1 MTLTLTPVLAAS
13 ILDLNPGLTLWTAI
27 TFLLLLVVLQK
38 FAFGPIVKMLG
49 ERERSIKDAIEQAKK
64 ERAEAERMLAE
75 QKASLAAAQREAAAL
90 AQKSRQ
96 DVEALRA
103 ELTANARKEAD
114 QLVAAARQQIVEEKT
129 KALVE
134 LKAQVADLAID
145 ATRRLIQSSLDEKSQ
160 RALVEDYIAKLP
172 ERAA

>member
-13 ILDLNPGLTLWTAI
+13 IMDLNPGLTLWTAI